1 MGVGM
6 KGDTRRGQ
14 SEKEWW
20 NNHEVDVWS
29 VRGVLS
35 RNGSAEQEVVVD
47 VKRICAG
54 CVELWNKCGSQREG
68 YHGKWVLV
76 ISMVYKNTRLVGW
89 SEHNHL
95 ALGDRLCRRN
105 DEAALAALRHAARH
119 DQWFARAAW
128 KYSYEGTSVGRSMRR
143 QI

>member
-47 VKRICAG
+47 VKRICVLDVWNCGTNAG
-54 CVELWNKCGSQREG
+54 LRERVIMGSG
-68 YHGKWVLV
+68 
-76 ISMVYKNTRLVGW
+76 S
-89 SEHNHL
+89 
-95 ALGDRLCRRN
+95 
-105 DEAALAALRHAARH
+105 
-119 DQWFARAAW
+119 
-128 KYSYEGTSVGRSMRR
+128 
-143 QI
+143 

>member
-47 VKRICAG
+47 VKRIC
-54 CVELWNKCGSQREG
+54 VLDVWNCGQLRVSEKG
-68 YHGKWVLV
+68 LSWE
-76 ISMVYKNTRLVGW
+76 VG
-89 SEHNHL
+89 L
-95 ALGDRLCRRN
+95 
-105 DEAALAALRHAARH
+105 
-119 DQWFARAAW
+119 
-128 KYSYEGTSVGRSMRR
+128 
-143 QI
+143 

>member
-35 RNGSAEQEVVVD
+35 SQRISRAGVVVD
-47 VKRICAG
+47 VKRIC
-54 CVELWNKCGSQREG
+54 VLDVWNCGQRGLRERDIMG
-68 YHGKWVLV
+68 SGSLV
-76 ISMVYKNTRLVGW
+76 ISMRYLK
-89 SEHNHL
+89 
-95 ALGDRLCRRN
+95 
-105 DEAALAALRHAARH
+105 
-119 DQWFARAAW
+119 
-128 KYSYEGTSVGRSMRR
+128 K
-143 QI
+143 

>member
-47 VKRICAG
+47 VKRIC
-54 CVELWNKCGSQREG
+54 VLDVWNCGRGLRERDIMG
-68 YHGKWVLV
+68 SGSLV
-76 ISMVYKNTRLVGW
+76 ISMRYLK
-89 SEHNHL
+89 
-95 ALGDRLCRRN
+95 
-105 DEAALAALRHAARH
+105 
-119 DQWFARAAW
+119 
-128 KYSYEGTSVGRSMRR
+128 K
-143 QI
+143 

>member
-35 RNGSAEQEVVVD
+35 RNGSAEQEWSLMSRGFVCWMCGTVD
-47 VKRICAG
+47 
-54 CVELWNKCGSQREG
+54 NCGSQRRG
-68 YHGKWVLV
+68 YHGKWVFSNFNALPEK
-76 ISMVYKNTRLVGW
+76 ISGQKGARTSSRL
-89 SEHNHL
+89 SEIDL
-95 ALGDRLCRRN
+95 PTQR
-105 DEAALAALRHAARH
+105 
-119 DQWFARAAW
+119 
-128 KYSYEGTSVGRSMRR
+128 
-143 QI
+143 